1 MNRRITLPE
10 LADGVAKRATVP
22 VSFAEKFVQSFFDV
36 VEEALV
42 KEKLV
47 KVKGLGTFKLVDVD
61 ARESVDVNSGERILL
76 AAHSKVTFT
85 PDAGLRDAINRP
97 FADFETVILNDSTPT
112 EKMEAIDNEAE
123 TAAEGEVQAEKEPVM
138 VVEPKVEAAAQVV
151 EAAESAVEAEPVVE
165 AVPVV
170 EAEPEVKSEPVAEAA
185 PAVEAEPEAEAE
197 ADIAATSE
205 TEAAPAVESEP
216 LAETETKTETSEPV
230 EAEATEAGTTAK
242 AQALQSV
249 EPQAVAPETEEQGT
263 NKHEI
268 EGQQT
273 NKQGKDEQKAET
285 ETQTNIMRKTIQ
297 NILAALLCLFIG
309 YAICYY
315 FRPFELPTLS
325 PAPLEQKATKAEQKE
340 AEETKA
346 PAEATETAKTTET
359 TPAAPSTPAAPAAPA
374 AKPAQSYP
382 QLEGGEYEIV
392 GVKGTEVMS
401 PGKTL
406 LNISLK
412 YYKSTDFVPYI
423 CKMNGIDNPDIVP
436 LDKELQIPE
445 LKKK

>member
-76 AAHSKVTFT
+76 APHSKVTFT
-85 PDAGLRDAINRP
+85 PDTGLRDAINRP
-97 FADFETVILNDSTPT
+97 FADFETVILNDTTPT
-112 EKMEAIDNEAE
+112 EKMEAIENEQESATKEEPMAE
-123 TAAEGEVQAEKEPVM
+123 TLATVASATEPEL
-138 VVEPKVEAAAQVV
+138 VVAEPK
-151 EAAESAVEAEPVVE
+151 AEENSIIEDKAVAEEPSAGH
-165 AVPVV
+165 
-170 EAEPEVKSEPVAEAA
+170 EPVAEASPEIEEELVVEDNIEA
-185 PAVEAEPEAEAE
+185 SEPIEAEPAA
-197 ADIAATSE
+197 AAAT
-205 TEAAPAVESEP
+205 AQ
-216 LAETETKTETSEPV
+216 
-230 EAEATEAGTTAK
+230 
-242 AQALQSV
+242 AQALQST
-249 EPQAVAPETEEQGT
+249 EPQPAATETS
-263 NKHEI
+263 
-268 EGQQT
+268 QQENSNQRT
-273 NKQGKDEQKAET
+273 DEQESNMT
-285 ETQTNIMRKTIQ
+285 RRTIQ

-325 PAPLEQKATKAEQKE
+325 PAPQEQKATKAEQKE
-340 AEETKA
+340 TQETNA
-346 PAEATETAKTTET
+346 STEAAETAET
-359 TPAAPSTPAAPAAPA
+359 TYAAPAAPA

>member
-1 MNRRITLPE
+1 
-10 LADGVAKRATVP
+10 
-22 VSFAEKFVQSFFDV
+22 
-36 VEEALV
+36 
-42 KEKLV
+42 
-47 KVKGLGTFKLVDVD
+47 
-61 ARESVDVNSGERILL
+61 
-76 AAHSKVTFT
+76 
-85 PDAGLRDAINRP
+85 
-97 FADFETVILNDSTPT
+97 
-112 EKMEAIDNEAE
+112 
-123 TAAEGEVQAEKEPVM
+123 
-138 VVEPKVEAAAQVV
+138 
-151 EAAESAVEAEPVVE
+151 
-165 AVPVV
+165 
-170 EAEPEVKSEPVAEAA
+170 
-185 PAVEAEPEAEAE
+185 
-197 ADIAATSE
+197 
-205 TEAAPAVESEP
+205 
-216 LAETETKTETSEPV
+216 
-230 EAEATEAGTTAK
+230 
-242 AQALQSV
+242 
-249 EPQAVAPETEEQGT
+249 
-263 NKHEI
+263 
-268 EGQQT
+268 
-273 NKQGKDEQKAET
+273 
-285 ETQTNIMRKTIQ
+285 MRKTIQ

-346 PAEATETAKTTET
+346 PAEAAETAKTTET
-359 TPAAPSTPAAPAAPA
+359 TPAAPSTPAAPA

>member
-123 TAAEGEVQAEKEPVM
+123 TVAEGEVQAEKEPVM
-138 VVEPKVEAAAQVV
+138 VVEPKVEAATQVV
-151 EAAESAVEAEPVVE
+151 EAAESAVEAEPEVE
-165 AVPVV
+165 
-170 EAEPEVKSEPVAEAA
+170 SEPVAEAA
-185 PAVEAEPEAEAE
+185 PAVEAESEPEAE

-216 LAETETKTETSEPV
+216 LAETETKAETSEPV
-230 EAEATEAGTTAK
+230 EAEATEAGTAAK
-242 AQALQSV
+242 VQALQSI
-249 EPQAVAPETEEQGT
+249 EPQTAAPETEEQGT

-268 EGQQT
+268 EEQET
-273 NKQGKDEQKAET
+273 NEQGKNEQKAET

-359 TPAAPSTPAAPAAPA
+359 TPAAPA
-374 AKPAQSYP
+374 AKPAQSYQ

>member
-47 KVKGLGTFKLVDVD
+47 KVKGLGTFKLIDVD

-123 TAAEGEVQAEKEPVM
+123 TAAEGEVHAEKEPVM
-138 VVEPKVEAAAQVV
+138 AAEPKVEAAAQVV
-151 EAAESAVEAEPVVE
+151 EAAESA
-165 AVPVV
+165 V

-185 PAVEAEPEAEAE
+185 PAVEAEPEPEAEAE
-197 ADIAATSE
+197 ADVAATSE
-205 TEAAPAVESEP
+205 TETVPAVESEP
-216 LAETETKTETSEPV
+216 LAETETKAETSEPV
-230 EAEATEAGTTAK
+230 EAEATEAGMTAK

-249 EPQAVAPETEEQGT
+249 EPQAAAPETEEQGT

-268 EGQQT
+268 EEQET
-273 NKQGKDEQKAET
+273 NEQGKDEQKAET

-325 PAPLEQKATKAEQKE
+325 PAPLEQKAPKAEQKE
-340 AEETKA
+340 AEEIKA
-346 PAEATETAKTTET
+346 PAEAAETAKTTET
-359 TPAAPSTPAAPAAPA
+359 TPAASSTPAAPAAPA

>member
-123 TAAEGEVQAEKEPVM
+123 TVAEGEVQAEKEPVM
-138 VVEPKVEAAAQVV
+138 VVEPKVEAATQVV
-151 EAAESAVEAEPVVE
+151 EAAESAVEAEPEVE
-165 AVPVV
+165 
-170 EAEPEVKSEPVAEAA
+170 SEPVAEAA
-185 PAVEAEPEAEAE
+185 PAVEAESEPEAE

-216 LAETETKTETSEPV
+216 LAETETKAETSEPV
-230 EAEATEAGTTAK
+230 EAEATEAGTAAK
-242 AQALQSV
+242 VQALQSI
-249 EPQAVAPETEEQGT
+249 EPQTAAPETEEQGT

-268 EGQQT
+268 EEQET
-273 NKQGKDEQKAET
+273 NEQGKNEQKAET

-346 PAEATETAKTTET
+346 PAEAT
-359 TPAAPSTPAAPAAPA
+359 PAAPA
-374 AKPAQSYP
+374 AKPAQSYQ

>member
-123 TAAEGEVQAEKEPVM
+123 TAAEGEVQVEKEPLM
-138 VVEPKVEAAAQVV
+138 DAEPKVETAAQVV
-151 EAAESAVEAEPVVE
+151 EAVEPAVEAEPVVE

-170 EAEPEVKSEPVAEAA
+170 EEPEVGSEPVAEAA
-185 PAVEAEPEAEAE
+185 PAVEAESEPEAE

-216 LAETETKTETSEPV
+216 LAETETKAETSEPV
-230 EAEATEAGTTAK
+230 EAETTEAGTAAK
-242 AQALQSV
+242 AQALQSI
-249 EPQAVAPETEEQGT
+249 ESQAAAPETEEQGT

-268 EGQQT
+268 EEQET
-273 NKQGKDEQKAET
+273 NEQGKDEQKAET

-340 AEETKA
+340 AEEIKA
-346 PAEATETAKTTET
+346 PAEAAETAKTTET
-359 TPAAPSTPAAPAAPA
+359 TPAAPSTPAAPA

>member
-123 TAAEGEVQAEKEPVM
+123 TVAEGEVQAEKEPVM
-138 VVEPKVEAAAQVV
+138 AAEPKVEAAAQVV
-151 EAAESAVEAEPVVE
+151 EAVEPAVEAEPVVE

-170 EAEPEVKSEPVAEAA
+170 EAEPE
-185 PAVEAEPEAEAE
+185 AE
-197 ADIAATSE
+197 ADADVAATSE

-216 LAETETKTETSEPV
+216 LAETETKAETSEPV
-230 EAEATEAGTTAK
+230 EAEATEAGTAAK
-242 AQALQSV
+242 VQALQSV
-249 EPQAVAPETEEQGT
+249 EPQAAAPETEEQGI

-268 EGQQT
+268 EEQET
-273 NKQGKDEQKAET
+273 NEQGKDEQKTET

-359 TPAAPSTPAAPAAPA
+359 TPAAPAAPA

-445 LKKK
+445 LKKKNLNKN

>member
-76 AAHSKVTFT
+76 APHSKVTFT
-85 PDAGLRDAINRP
+85 PDTGLRDAINRP
-97 FADFETVILNDSTPT
+97 FADFETVILNDTTPT
-112 EKMEAIDNEAE
+112 EKMEAIENEQESATKEEPMAE
-123 TAAEGEVQAEKEPVM
+123 TLATVASATEPEL
-138 VVEPKVEAAAQVV
+138 VVAEPK
-151 EAAESAVEAEPVVE
+151 AEEDSIIEDKAVAEEPSAGH
-165 AVPVV
+165 
-170 EAEPEVKSEPVAEAA
+170 EPVAEASPEIEEVLVVEDNIEA
-185 PAVEAEPEAEAE
+185 SEPIEAEPAA
-197 ADIAATSE
+197 AAAT
-205 TEAAPAVESEP
+205 AQ
-216 LAETETKTETSEPV
+216 
-230 EAEATEAGTTAK
+230 
-242 AQALQSV
+242 AQALQST
-249 EPQAVAPETEEQGT
+249 EPQPAATETS
-263 NKHEI
+263 
-268 EGQQT
+268 QQENSNQRT
-273 NKQGKDEQKAET
+273 DEQESNMT
-285 ETQTNIMRKTIQ
+285 RRTIQ

-325 PAPLEQKATKAEQKE
+325 PAPQEQKATKAEQKE
-340 AEETKA
+340 TQETNA
-346 PAEATETAKTTET
+346 PTEAAETAET
-359 TPAAPSTPAAPAAPA
+359 TYAAPAAPA

>member
-1 MNRRITLPE
+1 
-10 LADGVAKRATVP
+10 
-22 VSFAEKFVQSFFDV
+22 
-36 VEEALV
+36 
-42 KEKLV
+42 
-47 KVKGLGTFKLVDVD
+47 
-61 ARESVDVNSGERILL
+61 
-76 AAHSKVTFT
+76 
-85 PDAGLRDAINRP
+85 
-97 FADFETVILNDSTPT
+97 
-112 EKMEAIDNEAE
+112 
-123 TAAEGEVQAEKEPVM
+123 
-138 VVEPKVEAAAQVV
+138 
-151 EAAESAVEAEPVVE
+151 
-165 AVPVV
+165 
-170 EAEPEVKSEPVAEAA
+170 
-185 PAVEAEPEAEAE
+185 
-197 ADIAATSE
+197 
-205 TEAAPAVESEP
+205 
-216 LAETETKTETSEPV
+216 
-230 EAEATEAGTTAK
+230 
-242 AQALQSV
+242 
-249 EPQAVAPETEEQGT
+249 
-263 NKHEI
+263 
-268 EGQQT
+268 
-273 NKQGKDEQKAET
+273 
-285 ETQTNIMRKTIQ
+285 MRKTIQ

-359 TPAAPSTPAAPAAPA
+359 TPAAPA
-374 AKPAQSYP
+374 AKPAQSYQ

>member
-123 TAAEGEVQAEKEPVM
+123 TAAEGEVQVEKEPLM
-138 VVEPKVEAAAQVV
+138 AAEPKVEAAAQVV
-151 EAAESAVEAEPVVE
+151 EAAESAVEAEPVD
-165 AVPVV
+165 
-170 EAEPEVKSEPVAEAA
+170 EAEPEVESEPVAEAA

-197 ADIAATSE
+197 ADVAATSE
-205 TEAAPAVESEP
+205 TEVAPAVESEP
-216 LAETETKTETSEPV
+216 LAETETKAETSEPV
-230 EAEATEAGTTAK
+230 EAEATEAGTAAK
-242 AQALQSV
+242 VQALQSV
-249 EPQAVAPETEEQGT
+249 EPQAAVPETEEQGT

-268 EGQQT
+268 EEQET
-273 NKQGKDEQKAET
+273 NEQGKDEQKAET

-359 TPAAPSTPAAPAAPA
+359 TTAAPSTPAAPAAPA